1 MQFFSKFDLLIL
13 DDFGL
18 DPLGRQDQLD
28 LLELI
33 EDRHQL
39 KSTLITSQLSIK
51 HWHDYIGE
59 PTIADAIIDR
69 LINQSHQLELKLL
82 GDSMRKDKKIN

>member
-1 MQFFSKFDLLIL
+1 MILALTHWVAKINLIYY
-13 DDFGL
+13 
-18 DPLGRQDQLD
+18 
-28 LLELI
+28 

-39 KSTLITSQLSIK
+39 KSTLITSQFSIK

-69 LINQSHQLELKLL
+69 LINQSHQLVLKIL